1 MLKIFDDLNKYI
13 SKENEIEQKEILKVY
28 GMDIKD
34 VKKSSGL
41 KRGRNIKE
49 SIIINI
55 LYGNYF

>member
-34 VKKSSGL
+34 VKKSGGL

-55 LYGNYF
+55 